1 LVSDL
6 LKEALQM
13 KVVEILIHD
22 YKSCCSEVK
31 ECRLKL
37 DEKVTFLIGANESG
51 KTNILEAMSKFSVGK
66 FQDVDIPHK
75 SVCSRSPQIPDDL
88 KMVSVTLAVE
98 DNDQPVLK
106 RIDPA
111 LAKAKRVTVTRN
123 YTGEPYI
130 ESLDIDL
137 EPEAGEF
144 VPRLQ
149 QSSRD
154 FASRFSK
161 YIKQYKA
168 ANKAAA
174 SPTRSVLA
182 RSRGVIQRIEAL
194 CQSLE
199 YSKKAPTR
207 RAVKRLREGLLAL
220 ANPLES
226 LESDILAPLD
236 EIDSMLKKLPKH
248 LDIIKASPKL
258 WALVPRFVFIPA
270 DPQLWLSGEY
280 LVDDI
285 LHKESG
291 VEELESVRRLLS
303 LADFNLENTCK
314 LRDEMQIEALEV
326 ASAKATEILKEVWSQ
341 GQHIRIELGWSPA
354 EGNTKLQIR
363 IKSAGHRGSPE
374 YRSLGFRWFL
384 EFYLIYATALR
395 RNVVLVFEEPGI
407 HLHPDA
413 QDDLKGIIRDKVAE
427 QCQVVYTTH
436 LPGMY
441 DLAYPEGCRAVMIDS
456 KTGVTTIESQ
466 YSPNHQYTTWEVAM
480 RALGITSP
488 MLRMC
493 NRNIIVEGPADWIYL
508 LTFAQLLA
516 SEEPSLSGV
525 ASGLIHI
532 HPCHGA
538 NSIPGIV
545 PFFFQRGV
553 KSVVLLDSDQP
564 GKNAKDKLESQFHP
578 PSDHITGILM
588 INDVDYADSGLAA
601 KELELEDL
609 LGINLYASLVTE
621 TLGQNRKITDKEF
634 KKKNRIGAEAA
645 RLVREKYGIKLEHD
659 EVAWCLR
666 ESVQHEDREIPEK
679 VKASF
684 KKLLLKAT
692 EMLDVATC
700 VK

>member
-1 LVSDL
+1 
-6 LKEALQM
+6 M
-13 KVVEILIHD
+13 KVVEILIHN
-22 YKSCCSEVK
+22 YKSCCSEVE

-51 KTNILEAMSKFSVGK
+51 KTNILETMNNFSVGG

-75 SVCSRSPQIPDDL
+75 SGYSRSPQIPDDL
-88 KMVSVTLAVE
+88 KMVSVTFAVE
-98 DNDQPVLK
+98 DDDQPVLK

-111 LAKAKRVTVTRN
+111 LAKARRITVTRN

-137 EPEAGEF
+137 ESEAREF
-144 VPRLQ
+144 IPRLQ

-161 YIKQYKA
+161 YIKQYKV

-182 RSRGVIQRIEAL
+182 RSRSVIQRIEAL

-207 RAVKRLREGLLAL
+207 RAVARLRRGLLAL

-226 LESDILAPLD
+226 LKGEVLAPLD
-236 EIDSMLKKLPKH
+236 EIDSMLKKLPRH

-258 WALVPRFVFIPA
+258 WPLIPRFVFIPA
-270 DPQLWLSGEY
+270 NPHLWLSGEY

-291 VEELESVRRLLS
+291 VEELESVRRLLA
-303 LADFNLENTCK
+303 LADFNLENTCR

-326 ASAKATEILKEVWSQ
+326 ASARATEILKEVWSQ
-341 GQHIRIELGWSPA
+341 GQHIRIELGWSPTA
-354 EGNTKLQIR
+354 GNTKLQIR

-441 DLAYPEGCRAVMIDS
+441 DLVYPEGCRAVRIDP

-488 MLRMC
+488 MLRIS

-516 SEEPSLSGV
+516 SEEPGLSGV
-525 ASGLIHI
+525 ASGSIHI

-538 NSIPGIV
+538 SSIPGVV

-553 KSVVLLDSDQP
+553 KSVVVLDSDQS
-564 GKNAKDKLESQFHP
+564 GRNAKDKLESQFHP

-588 INDVDYADSGLAA
+588 INEVDYADSSLTA

-634 KKKNRIGAEAA
+634 KKRHCIGAEAS
-645 RLVREKYGIKLEHD
+645 RLVREKYGIKLSHD
-659 EVAWCLR
+659 DVAWCLR
-666 ESVQHEDREIPEK
+666 ESLQHGNREIPDE
-679 VKASF
+679 VKAHF
-684 KKLLLKAT
+684 KELLLKAT
-692 EMLDVATC
+692 ETLDVPTC